1 MNGVLSG
8 GWSFVWAAYLIS
20 AALLVGY
27 TARTMAAY
35 RASRRSS

>member
-20 AALLVGY
+20 AAILAGY
-27 TARTMAAY
+27 TARTIAAY
-35 RASRRSS
+35 RRERS